1 MSNLRPFQVALYF
14 GFGLLFIGALI
25 LLNSVTIGGSDEER
39 IGPVEIWGTLDTQVF
54 SSQIGV
60 LRSDDDRF
68 ADVTYRQ
75 LDEQS
80 FDSELVNAIAEGRQ
94 PDAIILSSEKLV
106 LHRRKLLPIQYD
118 IITER
123 TFRDNYL
130 DIFDIFARPDGI
142 YALPLV
148 ADPLVMYWN
157 RDLFAQNGFAN
168 PPRTWEEVVNNTVPT
183 IVRRNTDRTITT
195 SPIALGHYENV
206 LHSYEI
212 VSTLLLQSGSRMVEE
227 ENGEY
232 KISLN
237 SSYNERGNVL
247 ANSLEFFTRFG
258 DSGDPLYSWSR
269 TKADDRGEFLAS
281 RLAIYLGRGSEYESL
296 RRQNPNLNFDVAP
309 VPQSGNSQ
317 TPRVYAES
325 YGFAILRTADNQNG
339 AFTIL
344 SILSNEQNSKQIA
357 DTLHMAPAHRGAIQ
371 AGNSAPALQVVYN
384 TALIARSWLNPDSA
398 SELFRQSVG
407 DIQANR
413 RSISQTVSD
422 LLSRIRSAF

>member
-1 MSNLRPFQVALYF
+1 MSNLRPFQVALFF

-25 LLNSVTIGGSDEER
+25 LLNSVTIGGSDEVR
-39 IGPVEIWGTLDTQVF
+39 IGEVEIWGTLDTQVF
-54 SSQIGV
+54 SSQIGM
-60 LRSDDDRF
+60 LRSNDDRF
-68 ADVTYRQ
+68 SDVTYRQ
-75 LDEQS
+75 FDEQS

-94 PDAIILSSEKLV
+94 PDAVVLSSEKLV

-123 TFRDNYL
+123 TFKDSYI

-142 YALPLV
+142 YALPLA

-168 PPRTWEEVVNNTVPT
+168 PPRSWEEVVNNTVPT

-206 LHSYEI
+206 LHSYDI
-212 VSTLLLQSGSRMVEE
+212 LSTLLLQSGSRMIEE

-232 KISLN
+232 KVSLN
-237 SSYNERGNVL
+237 SSYDESGNVL
-247 ANSLEFFTRFG
+247 TSSLEFFTRFG
-258 DSGDPLYSWSR
+258 DSGDSLYSWSR
-269 TKADDRGEFLAS
+269 TKSDDRSEFLAS

-309 VPQSGNSQ
+309 VPQSSNTQ
-317 TPRVYAES
+317 IPRVYAES

-344 SILSNEQNSKQIA
+344 NVLSNEQNSKQIA
-357 DTLHMAPAHRGAIQ
+357 DTLQMAPAHRSVIQ
-371 AGNSAPALQVVYN
+371 AGTSAPALQVVYD
-384 TALIARSWLNPDSA
+384 TALIARSWLNPDST

-413 RSISQTVSD
+413 RSVSQTVSD